1 MTTTPD
7 FFEARYGRFGPER
20 VQYERDAFH
29 ADQAVRAEADKCAGG
44 ECGSILELCS
54 KHSAQYQ
61 RQYGRASNE

>member
-7 FFEARYGRFGPER
+7 YFDRKYGRFGPER
-20 VQYERDAFH
+20 VNWEREKFY

-44 ECGSILELCS
+44 ECRSMLEMCS